1 MRRLSSVL
9 FAASAGALAT
19 YFLDA
24 QQGRRRRAVL
34 RDKAYGRLSHLGE
47 ASRVVAVDVRNR
59 AIGTLGTLRQR
70 VVSHDVPDEVLAER
84 IRAALGRAVSHPGSI
99 EVQASQGTVT
109 LRGPILERE
118 CGRAL
123 RAVRAVPGVH
133 GVRDELEHHEQAGD
147 VPGLQG
153 GRQRVQR
160 IDIAQEHWAPA
171 TRLMVGLVGASMAL
185 YGLGRRSLTAP
196 LFVAA
201 GGALVARAATNMETR
216 RLLGWGGRRSIDF
229 MKTLHIAAPV
239 EDVFAFWSNFENF
252 PKFMRNV
259 RDVRKNRDGTW
270 HWEVA
275 GPLGATVR
283 WDSAVT
289 QVVPNEVI
297 AWATVPG
304 AQVQHA
310 GRVRF
315 QEQGDGP
322 RLQIEMGYNP
332 AGGALGHA
340 VASLFGADPRSEM
353 DQDLMR
359 LKAYFETGTP
369 ARDAAKAEPAT
380 RA

>member
-1 MRRLSSVL
+1 MRRLSTIL
-9 FAASAGALAT
+9 AAAGAAALAT
-19 YFLDA
+19 YFLDP

-47 ASRVVAVDVRNR
+47 ASRVVAVDLRNR
-59 AIGTLGTLRQR
+59 AIGTLGAVRQR
-70 VVSHDVPDEVLAER
+70 VVAHDVPDEILAER
-84 IRAALGRAVSHPGSI
+84 VRAALGRVVSHPGSI
-99 EVQASQGTVT
+99 EVQASAGTVT

-118 CGRAL
+118 AGRAL
-123 RAVRAVPGVH
+123 RALRAVPGVH
-133 GVRDELEHHEQAGD
+133 AVRDELAHHEQAGD

-153 GRQRVQR
+153 GRTRLR
-160 IDIAQEHWAPA
+160 RPDIAQQHWVPA
-171 TRLMVGLVGASMAL
+171 TRLLAGLAGASLAL
-185 YGLGRRSLTAP
+185 YGLGRRSLAVP
-196 LFVAA
+196 LVLAA
-201 GGALVARAATNMETR
+201 GGALLARAGTNMKTR
-216 RLLGWGGRRSIDF
+216 RILGWGGRRSIDF
-229 MKTLHIAAPV
+229 VKTLHIEAPL
-239 EDVFAFWSNFENF
+239 EDVFEFWSNFENF

-259 RDVRKNRDGTW
+259 REVRKNRDDSW

-275 GPLGATVR
+275 GALGARVQ
-283 WDSAVT
+283 WDSRVT
-289 QVVPNEVI
+289 QLVPHEVI

-315 QEQGDGP
+315 QRDGRGT

-340 VASLFGADPRSEM
+340 VASLFGADALAEM

-359 LKAYFETGTP
+359 LKAYFEMGTP
-369 ARDAAKAEPAT
+369 ARDAAKATTAP

>member
-9 FAASAGALAT
+9 AAAGAAALAT
-19 YFLDA
+19 YFLDP

-47 ASRVVAVDVRNR
+47 AGRVVAVDVRNR
-59 AIGTLGTLRQR
+59 AIGTLGAVRQR

-84 IRAALGRAVSHPGSI
+84 VRAALGRVVSHPGSI
-99 EVQASQGTVT
+99 EVQANQGTIT

-118 CGRAL
+118 AYRAL

-133 GVRDELEHHEQAGD
+133 GMRDELEHHEQAGD

-160 IDIAQEHWAPA
+160 MDIAQQHWAPA
-171 TRLMVGLVGASMAL
+171 TRLMVGLAGATIAL

-196 LFVAA
+196 LFLAA
-201 GGALVARAATNMETR
+201 GGAMLARAATNMETG

-239 EDVFAFWSNFENF
+239 EEVFAFWSNFENF

-259 RDVRKNRDGTW
+259 REVRKNRDDSW

-275 GPLGATVR
+275 GPLGARVQ
-283 WDSAVT
+283 WDSTVT
-289 QVVPNEVI
+289 QLVPNEI
-297 AWATVPG
+297 ISWATVPG

-310 GRVRF
+310 GGVRF
-315 QEQGDGP
+315 QPEGDGT

-332 AGGALGHA
+332 AGGALGHL
-340 VASLFGADPRSEM
+340 VASLFGADPLAEM

-369 ARDAAKAEPAT
+369 ARDAAKAAPAT
-380 RA
+380 PP